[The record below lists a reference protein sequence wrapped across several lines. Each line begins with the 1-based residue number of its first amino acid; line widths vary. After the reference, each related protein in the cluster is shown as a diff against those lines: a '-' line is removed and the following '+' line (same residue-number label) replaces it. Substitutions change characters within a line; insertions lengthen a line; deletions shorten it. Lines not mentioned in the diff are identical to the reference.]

1 MIATNQAGRVAHPD
15 PLNRE
20 TAVVEV
26 DHISR
31 CFGSKL
37 ALDNVSLRIPAG
49 SVVGLVGENGAG
61 KTTLIKHILGLLKAQ
76 TGRVRVFGLDPVVDP
91 VGVLSRVG
99 YLSEEPDLPG
109 WMRIDE
115 LLRYMAAFYPRWD
128 RAYAERLRRDFGLD
142 TQVRVTDLSKGQR
155 ARTGLTIALAYRPEL
170 LVLDEPS
177 SGLDPIVR
185 RDILSAIIRTI
196 AEEGRTVLFSSHLLA
211 EVERVSDRVAMI
223 RSGRILFCDSLDRIK
238 GSHTRLSLSFDDP
251 LASPPPLG
259 GVLTWDG
266 GGREWTAICAGS
278 PQRVQRA
285 AEDLGARVLDQ
296 ASLPLDEIFVAY
308 SGARCEPGRQED

>member
-1 MIATNQAGRVAHPD
+1 MAMNQTRRVAQAD
-15 PLNRE
+15 FS
-20 TAVVEV
+20 TGQIVVAV
-26 DHISR
+26 DNISR
-31 CFGSKL
+31 RFGSKL
-37 ALDNVSLRIPAG
+37 ALDNVTIHIPAG

-76 TGRVRVFGLDPVVDP
+76 CGRVRVFGLDPVADP
-91 VGVLSRVG
+91 VGVLARIG

-109 WMRIDE
+109 WMRIEE
-115 LLRYMAAFYPRWD
+115 LLRYMSAFYPRWD
-128 RAYAERLRRDFGLD
+128 HTYADRLRREFGLD
-142 TQVRVTDLSKGQR
+142 LQTRVKDLSKGQR

-185 RDILSAIIRTI
+185 RDILGAIIRTI

-223 RSGRILFCDSLDRIK
+223 QSGRILFCDSLDRIK
-238 GSHTRLSLSFDDP
+238 GSHTRLSLSFAEP
-251 LASPPPLG
+251 LGAPPPLG
-259 GVLTWDG
+259 GALAWDG

-278 PQRVQRA
+278 PLRLRRA

-296 ASLPLDEIFVAY
+296 AVLPLDEIFVAY
-308 SGARCEPGRQED
+308 SGVKYAAAQQEG

>member
-1 MIATNQAGRVAHPD
+1 MIATNRMEYVARADRSSVPD
-15 PLNRE
+15 
-20 TAVVEV
+20 AVVE
-26 DHISR
+26 
-31 CFGSKL
+31 
-37 ALDNVSLRIPAG
+37 LDNVSRYFGSKRALDTVTFHIPAG

-76 TGRVRVFGLDPVVDP
+76 SGRVRVFGRDPVTDP
-91 VGVLSRVG
+91 VGVLSRIG

-115 LLRYMAAFYPRWD
+115 LLRYLSAFYPRWD
-128 RAYAERLRRDFGLD
+128 HAYAARLQREFGLD
-142 TQVRVTDLSKGQR
+142 PQARIKDLSKGQR
-155 ARTGLTIALAYRPEL
+155 ARAGLTIALAYRPEL

-196 AEEGRTVLFSSHLLA
+196 AEEGRTVLFSSHLLT

-223 RSGRILFCDSLDRIK
+223 RSGRILFCDSLERIK
-238 GSHTRLSLSFDDP
+238 ASHTRLALAFADP
-251 LASPPPLG
+251 LATPPPLG
-259 GVLTWDG
+259 GALSWDG

-278 PQRVQRA
+278 PQRLQQA
-285 AEDLGARVLDQ
+285 AEELGARVLDQ
-296 ASLPLDEIFVAY
+296 APLLLDEIFVAY
-308 SGARCEPGRQED
+308 SGAGCAAVPRED

>member
-1 MIATNQAGRVAHPD
+1 MSATNLVGRIALED
-15 PLNRE
+15 E
-20 TAVVEV
+20 QDAVVEL
-26 DHISR
+26 DNISR
-31 CFGSKL
+31 RFGSKL
-37 ALDNVSLRIPAG
+37 ALDNVSLHIPAG

-76 TGRVRVFGLDPVVDP
+76 SGRVRVFGLDPVADP
-91 VGVLSRVG
+91 VGVLSRIG

-109 WMRIDE
+109 WMRVDE
-115 LLRYMAAFYPRWD
+115 LLRYMSAFYSRWD
-128 RAYAERLRRDFGLD
+128 HAYAEQLRRDFGLD
-142 TQVRVTDLSKGQR
+142 TQARVKDLSKGQR
-155 ARTGLTIALAYRPEL
+155 ARAGLTIALAYRPEL

-185 RDILSAIIRTI
+185 RDILGAIIRTI
-196 AEEGRTVLFSSHLLA
+196 AEEGRTVLFSSHLLS
-211 EVERVSDRVAMI
+211 EVERVSDHVAMI

-251 LASPPPLG
+251 LATPPPLG
-259 GVLTWDG
+259 GVLMWDG

-278 PQRVQRA
+278 PQRLQRA

-296 ASLPLDEIFVAY
+296 APLPLDEIFVAY
-308 SGARCEPGRQED
+308 SGVRCAAGRHED